1 MQQVGFVL
9 PAAHAWHTT
18 GPLAGCSLVDVI
30 YWMCLQAAGTRLV
43 AHGAIMD
50 CRLLLGM
57 W

>member
-1 MQQVGFVL
+1 L
-9 PAAHAWHTT
+9 ALNAAA
-18 GPLAGCSLVDVI
+18 P
-30 YWMCLQAAGTRLV
+30 RLV